1 MTATERFPGTG
12 SADEGGRAAGPGRD
26 TGASPGRGRA
36 PTKRSPK
43 STEAAR
49 AGRRR
54 RRATALLYVVPALLP
69 YTLFAVLPALH
80 TAYLSLFDW
89 DGVTLPSFVGFD
101 NYRRVV
107 TDPQL
112 RAAAW
117 HAGALI
123 VFFSVIPI
131 CFGLVA
137 AAIVSRRSGRRGTGL
152 IRTVLFLPQVIP
164 LVAVAIIWRW
174 VYAEDG
180 TLNQGLRA
188 VGLGDLTDSWLGSF
202 TWALPAVGLIGSWVV
217 SGLCMVLFLAGTQ
230 RIDQEI
236 YEAARMDG
244 AGPVREFRSITV
256 PLLRP
261 EIAVALS
268 ITVIAALSSFD
279 LIYMTTGGGPGTST
293 VVPGILIYRLAFGGG
308 AVGVAS
314 ALAVVLT
321 AVIAMTVLV
330 INRLA
335 KEDT

>member
-1 MTATERFPGTG
+1 M
-12 SADEGGRAAGPGRD
+12 
-26 TGASPGRGRA
+26 
-36 PTKRSPK
+36 
-43 STEAAR
+43 
-49 AGRRR
+49 
-54 RRATALLYVVPALLP
+54 ALGYVLPALLP

-89 DGVTLPSFVGFD
+89 DGVTLPSFTGLD
-101 NYRRVV
+101 NYRRVA

-123 VFFSVIPI
+123 VFFSVLPI
-131 CFGLVA
+131 TLGLVSA
-137 AAIVSRRSGRRGTGL
+137 ALVARRPDRRGTFV
-152 IRTVLFLPQVIP
+152 IRTLLFLPQVVP
-164 LVAVAIIWRW
+164 LVAVAVIWRW
-174 VYAEDG
+174 VYAENG
-180 TLNQGLRA
+180 TLNQALRA
-188 VGLGDLTDSWLGSF
+188 VGLGRLTDSWLGSF
-202 TWALPAVGLIGSWVV
+202 TWALPAVGLVGTWVV
-217 SGLCMVLFLAGTQ
+217 AGLCMVLFLSGTQ

-244 AGPVREFRSITV
+244 AGPVREFWSITV

-261 EIAVALS
+261 EMAVALS

-279 LIYMTTGGGPGTST
+279 LIYITTGGGPGNST

-308 AVGVAS
+308 AVGLAS

-321 AVIAMTVLV
+321 LVISVAVVV

-335 KEDT
+335 RERS

>member
-1 MTATERFPGTG
+1 MTTADRLADPAPPPAPGAPLPAKRRAGGTVRRHPHPER
-12 SADEGGRAAGPGRD
+12 S
-26 TGASPGRGRA
+26 
-36 PTKRSPK
+36 
-43 STEAAR
+43 
-49 AGRRR
+49 GRRR
-54 RRATALLYVVPALLP
+54 RRAVALLYLLPALLP
-69 YTLFAVLPALH
+69 YTLFAVLPLLH

-89 DGVTLPSFVGFD
+89 DGVTLPSFVGLD
-101 NYRRVV
+101 NYGLVA

-123 VFFSVIPI
+123 LFFSVLPI
-131 CFGLVA
+131 CLGLVS
-137 AAIVSRRSGRRGTGL
+137 AAIVSRRAGRRGTAL

-164 LVAVAIIWRW
+164 LIAVGILWRW

-180 TLNQGLRA
+180 TLNQALRA
-188 VGLGDLTDSWLGSF
+188 IGLGGLTDAWLGSF

-217 SGLCMVLFLAGTQ
+217 SGLCMVLFLSGTQ
-230 RIDQEI
+230 RIDPEI

-244 AGPVREFRSITV
+244 AGPVREFMSITV

-261 EIAVALS
+261 EFAVALS

-279 LIYMTTGGGPGTST
+279 LIYITTGGGPGNST

-314 ALAVVLT
+314 ALAIVLT
-321 AVIAMTVLV
+321 AVISIAVLV
-330 INRLA
+330 INRLSREA
-335 KEDT
+335 P

>member
-1 MTATERFPGTG
+1 MTTTTPPR
-12 SADEGGRAAGPGRD
+12 RAARPVRRD
-26 TGASPGRGRA
+26 TGPPA
-36 PTKRSPK
+36 RSPH
-43 STEAAR
+43 TT
-49 AGRRR
+49 RRR
-54 RRATALLYVVPALLP
+54 RRAVALLYVLPALLP

-89 DGVTLPSFVGFD
+89 DGVTLPSFTGLD
-101 NYRRVV
+101 NYRRVA

-123 VFFSVIPI
+123 VFFSVLPI
-131 CFGLVA
+131 TLGLVSA
-137 AAIVSRRSGRRGTGL
+137 ALVARRSGRRGTSL
-152 IRTVLFLPQVIP
+152 IRTLLFLPQVVP
-164 LVAVAIIWRW
+164 LVAVAVIWRW

-180 TLNQGLRA
+180 TLNQALRA
-188 VGLGDLTDSWLGSF
+188 VGLGRLTDAWLGSF
-202 TWALPAVGLIGSWVV
+202 TWALPAVGLIGTWVV
-217 SGLCMVLFLAGTQ
+217 SGLCMVLFLSGTQ
-230 RIDQEI
+230 RIGHEM

-244 AGPVREFRSITV
+244 AGPVREFWSLTV

-279 LIYMTTGGGPGTST
+279 LIYITTGGGPGNTT

-308 AVGVAS
+308 AVGLAS

-321 AVIAMTVLV
+321 AVISVTVLV

-335 KEDT
+335 KEPT

>member
-1 MTATERFPGTG
+1 MAVTAHRPPPAPGKP
-12 SADEGGRAAGPGRD
+12 AGPG
-26 TGASPGRGRA
+26 AGRR
-36 PTKRSPK
+36 PP
-43 STEAAR
+43 AR
-49 AGRRR
+49 HRRR
-54 RRATALLYVVPALLP
+54 RRATALLYVLPALLP

-89 DGVTLPSFVGFD
+89 DGVTLPSFAGIA
-101 NYRRVV
+101 NYRKVFG
-107 TDPQL
+107 DPQL

-123 VFFSVIPI
+123 LFFSVLPI
-131 CFGLVA
+131 CVGLVS
-137 AAIVSRRSGRRGTGL
+137 AAIVARRSGRRGTVAV
-152 IRTVLFLPQVIP
+152 RTLLFLPQVVP

-180 TLNQGLRA
+180 TLNQLLRA
-188 VGLGDLTDSWLGSF
+188 VGLGRFADSWLGSF
-202 TWALPAVGLIGSWVV
+202 TWSLPAVGLIGTWVV
-217 SGLCMVLFLAGTQ
+217 AGLCMVLFLSGTQ

-236 YEAARMDG
+236 HEAARVDG
-244 AGPVREFRSITV
+244 AGPVREFWSVTV

-279 LIYMTTGGGPGTST
+279 LIYITTGGGPGNST
-293 VVPGILIYRLAFGGG
+293 VVPGVLIYRLAFGGG
-308 AVGVAS
+308 QVGLAG

-321 AVIAMTVLV
+321 AVISVVVLV

-335 KEDT
+335 REAP

>member
-1 MTATERFPGTG
+1 
-12 SADEGGRAAGPGRD
+12 
-26 TGASPGRGRA
+26 
-36 PTKRSPK
+36 
-43 STEAAR
+43 
-49 AGRRR
+49 
-54 RRATALLYVVPALLP
+54 VLP

-89 DGVTLPSFVGFD
+89 DGVTLPSFAGLD
-101 NYRRVV
+101 NYRRVA

-123 VFFSVIPI
+123 IFFSVLPI
-131 CFGLVA
+131 CLGLVSA
-137 AAIVSRRSGRRGTGL
+137 ALVARRSGRRGTSL
-152 IRTVLFLPQVIP
+152 IRTLLFLPQVIP
-164 LVAVAIIWRW
+164 LVAVAVIWRW

-180 TLNQGLRA
+180 TLNQALRA
-188 VGLGDLTDSWLGSF
+188 VGLGRFTDAWLGSF
-202 TWALPAVGLIGSWVV
+202 TWSLPAVGLIGTWVV
-217 SGLCMVLFLAGTQ
+217 AGLCMVLFLSGTQ
-230 RIDQEI
+230 RIDQEV

-244 AGPVREFRSITV
+244 AGPVREFWSITV

-261 EIAVALS
+261 ELAVALS

-279 LIYMTTGGGPGTST
+279 LIYITTGGGPGNST

-308 AVGVAS
+308 AVGLAS

-321 AVIAMTVLV
+321 AVIAVAVLV

-335 KEDT
+335 REAP

>member
-1 MTATERFPGTG
+1 MTTTTTPR
-12 SADEGGRAAGPGRD
+12 RAARSVRED
-26 TGASPGRGRA
+26 TGP
-36 PTKRSPK
+36 P
-43 STEAAR
+43 
-49 AGRRR
+49 AGPCTGTRRR
-54 RRATALLYVVPALLP
+54 RRAVALLYVLPALLP

-89 DGVTLPSFVGFD
+89 DGVTLPSFTGLD
-101 NYRRVV
+101 NYRRVA

-123 VFFSVIPI
+123 VFFSVLPI
-131 CFGLVA
+131 ALGLVSA
-137 AAIVSRRSGRRGTGL
+137 ALVARRSGRRGTSL
-152 IRTVLFLPQVIP
+152 IRTLLFLPQVVP
-164 LVAVAIIWRW
+164 LVAVAVIWRW

-180 TLNQGLRA
+180 TLNQALRA
-188 VGLGDLTDSWLGSF
+188 IGLGRLTDAWLGSF
-202 TWALPAVGLIGSWVV
+202 TWALPAVGLIGTWVV
-217 SGLCMVLFLAGTQ
+217 AGLCMVLFLSGTQ

-244 AGPVREFRSITV
+244 AGPLREFWSVTV

-261 EIAVALS
+261 EMAVALS

-279 LIYMTTGGGPGTST
+279 LIYITTGGGPGNTT

-308 AVGVAS
+308 AVGLAG

-321 AVIAMTVLV
+321 AVISVAVVV

-335 KEDT
+335 KDPS

>member
-1 MTATERFPGTG
+1 MTTTTTPR
-12 SADEGGRAAGPGRD
+12 RAARPVHKD
-26 TGASPGRGRA
+26 TGP
-36 PTKRSPK
+36 PTRSPC
-43 STEAAR
+43 TT
-49 AGRRR
+49 RRR
-54 RRATALLYVVPALLP
+54 RRAVALLYALPALLP

-89 DGVTLPSFVGFD
+89 DGVTLPSFTGLD
-101 NYRRVV
+101 NYRRVA

-123 VFFSVIPI
+123 VFFSVLPI
-131 CFGLVA
+131 TIGLVSA
-137 AAIVSRRSGRRGTGL
+137 ALVARRSGRRGTSL
-152 IRTVLFLPQVIP
+152 IRTLLFLPQVVP
-164 LVAVAIIWRW
+164 LVAVAVIWRW

-180 TLNQGLRA
+180 TLNQALRA
-188 VGLGDLTDSWLGSF
+188 VGLGRLTDSWLGSF
-202 TWALPAVGLIGSWVV
+202 TWALPAVGLVGTWVV
-217 SGLCMVLFLAGTQ
+217 AGLCMVLFLSGTQ

-244 AGPVREFRSITV
+244 AGPVREFWSITV

-261 EIAVALS
+261 EMAVALS

-279 LIYMTTGGGPGTST
+279 LIYITTGGGPGNST

-308 AVGVAS
+308 AVGLAS

-321 AVIAMTVLV
+321 AVISVAVV
-330 INRLA
+330 IINRLA
-335 KEDT
+335 RSPS

>member
-1 MTATERFPGTG
+1 MTATATG
-12 SADEGGRAAGPGRD
+12 RPARPAPARA
-26 TGASPGRGRA
+26 TA
-36 PTKRSPK
+36 P
-43 STEAAR
+43 AARPR

-54 RRATALLYVVPALLP
+54 RRAVALLYVLPALLP

-89 DGVTLPSFVGFD
+89 DGVTLPSFVGLA
-101 NYRRVV
+101 NYRRIID
-107 TDPQL
+107 DPQL

-123 VFFSVIPI
+123 VFFSVLPI
-131 CFGLVA
+131 FFGLVS
-137 AAIVSRRSGRRGTGL
+137 AAIVSRRSGGRGIAL
-152 IRTVLFLPQVIP
+152 VRTLLFLPQVLP

-174 VYAEDG
+174 VYADDG
-180 TLNQGLRA
+180 TLNQALRA
-188 VGLGDLTDSWLGSF
+188 VGLGSLADSWLGSF
-202 TWALPAVGLIGSWVV
+202 TWSLPAVGLIGTWVV
-217 SGLCMVLFLAGTQ
+217 SGLCMVLFLSGTQ

-244 AGPVREFRSITV
+244 AGPVREFWSITV

-261 EIAVALS
+261 EFAVAAS

-279 LIYMTTGGGPGTST
+279 LIYITTGGGPGNST
-293 VVPGILIYRLAFGGG
+293 VIPGILIYRLAFGGG

-321 AVIAMTVLV
+321 AVISVAVLV

-335 KEDT
+335 REAP

>member
-1 MTATERFPGTG
+1 MALTTHHPPPVPPGP
-12 SADEGGRAAGPGRD
+12 SRI
-26 TGASPGRGRA
+26 
-36 PTKRSPK
+36 
-43 STEAAR
+43 R
-49 AGRRR
+49 AGRHAGARRRRR
-54 RRATALLYVVPALLP
+54 RRATALLYVLPALLP

-89 DGVTLPSFVGFD
+89 DGVTLPSFTGFA
-101 NYRRVV
+101 NYRKVFS
-107 TDPQL
+107 DPQL

-117 HAGALI
+117 HAGAL
-123 VFFSVIPI
+123 VLFFSVLPI
-131 CFGLVA
+131 FIGLVS
-137 AAIVSRRSGRRGTGL
+137 AAIAARRSGRRGTAAV
-152 IRTVLFLPQVIP
+152 RTLLFLPQVVP

-180 TLNQGLRA
+180 TLNQLLRA
-188 VGLGDLTDSWLGSF
+188 VGLNRFADSWLGSF
-202 TWALPAVGLIGSWVV
+202 TWSLPAVGLIGTWVV
-217 SGLCMVLFLAGTQ
+217 AGLCMVLFLSGTQ
-230 RIDQEI
+230 RIDQEL

-244 AGPVREFRSITV
+244 AGPVREFWSITV

-279 LIYMTTGGGPGTST
+279 LIYITTGGGPGNST

-308 AVGVAS
+308 QVGLAS

-321 AVIAMTVLV
+321 AVISIAVLV

-335 KEDT
+335 REAP

>member
-1 MTATERFPGTG
+1 MTTTTTPRATPPVRKRTGPPSGARTAT
-12 SADEGGRAAGPGRD
+12 
-26 TGASPGRGRA
+26 
-36 PTKRSPK
+36 
-43 STEAAR
+43 
-49 AGRRR
+49 RRR
-54 RRATALLYVVPALLP
+54 RRAVALLYVLPALLP

-89 DGVTLPSFVGFD
+89 DGVTLPSFVGLD
-101 NYRRVV
+101 NYRRVA

-123 VFFSVIPI
+123 LFFSVLPI
-131 CFGLVA
+131 GIGLVSA
-137 AAIVSRRSGRRGTGL
+137 ALVARRSGRRGTSL
-152 IRTVLFLPQVIP
+152 IRTLLFLPQVVP

-180 TLNQGLRA
+180 TLNQALRA
-188 VGLGDLTDSWLGSF
+188 IGLGHLTDSWLGSF
-202 TWALPAVGLIGSWVV
+202 TWSLPAVGLVGTWVV
-217 SGLCMVLFLAGTQ
+217 AGLCMVLFLSGTQ
-230 RIDQEI
+230 RIDQEV

-244 AGPVREFRSITV
+244 AGPVREFWSVTV

-279 LIYMTTGGGPGTST
+279 LIYITTGGGPGNST

-308 AVGVAS
+308 AVGLAS

-321 AVIAMTVLV
+321 AVIALAVVV
-330 INRLA
+330 INRLSREA
-335 KEDT
+335 P

>member
-1 MTATERFPGTG
+1 MTADRSRVT
-12 SADEGGRAAGPGRD
+12 AAAGRPG
-26 TGASPGRGRA
+26 G
-36 PTKRSPK
+36 
-43 STEAAR
+43 AAR
-49 AGRRR
+49 PRRRR
-54 RRATALLYVVPALLP
+54 RRAVALLYVLPALLP

-89 DGVTLPSFVGFD
+89 DGVTLPSFAGLA
-101 NYRRVV
+101 NYRQVFD
-107 TDPQL
+107 DPQL

-123 VFFSVIPI
+123 VFFSVLPI
-131 CFGLVA
+131 TLGLVA
-137 AAIVSRRSGRRGTGL
+137 AALVARRSRRRGITVV
-152 IRTVLFLPQVIP
+152 RTLLFLPQVVP

-180 TLNQGLRA
+180 TLNQALRA
-188 VGLGDLTDSWLGSF
+188 VGLGRLTDSWLGSF
-202 TWALPAVGLIGSWVV
+202 TWSLPAVGLVGTWVV
-217 SGLCMVLFLAGTQ
+217 AGLCMVLFLSGTQ

-244 AGPVREFRSITV
+244 AGPLREFWSVTV

-279 LIYMTTGGGPGTST
+279 LIYITTGGGPGNST

-308 AVGVAS
+308 QVGLAA

-321 AVIAMTVLV
+321 AVISVAVLV

-335 KEDT
+335 REAP

>member
-1 MTATERFPGTG
+1 MALTTHHPPPVPPGP
-12 SADEGGRAAGPGRD
+12 ARI
-26 TGASPGRGRA
+26 
-36 PTKRSPK
+36 
-43 STEAAR
+43 R
-49 AGRRR
+49 AGRHAGARRRRR
-54 RRATALLYVVPALLP
+54 RRATALLYVLPALLP

-89 DGVTLPSFVGFD
+89 DGVTLPSFTGFA
-101 NYRRVV
+101 NYRKVFS
-107 TDPQL
+107 DPQL

-117 HAGALI
+117 HAGAL
-123 VFFSVIPI
+123 VLFFSVLPI
-131 CFGLVA
+131 FIGLVS
-137 AAIVSRRSGRRGTGL
+137 AAIAARRSGRRGTAAV
-152 IRTVLFLPQVIP
+152 RTLLFLPQVVP

-180 TLNQGLRA
+180 TLNQLLRA
-188 VGLGDLTDSWLGSF
+188 VGLNRFADSWLGSF
-202 TWALPAVGLIGSWVV
+202 TWSLPAVGLIGTWVV
-217 SGLCMVLFLAGTQ
+217 AGLCMVLFLSGTQ
-230 RIDQEI
+230 RIDQEL

-244 AGPVREFRSITV
+244 AGPVREFWSITV

-279 LIYMTTGGGPGTST
+279 LIYITTGGGPGNST

-308 AVGVAS
+308 QVGLAS

-321 AVIAMTVLV
+321 AVISIAVLV

-335 KEDT
+335 REAP

>member
-1 MTATERFPGTG
+1 MATTTTPR
-12 SADEGGRAAGPGRD
+12 RAARPVRKD
-26 TGASPGRGRA
+26 TGPPPHSP
-36 PTKRSPK
+36 
-43 STEAAR
+43 STT
-49 AGRRR
+49 RRR
-54 RRATALLYVVPALLP
+54 RRAVALLYVLPALLP

-89 DGVTLPSFVGFD
+89 DGVTLPSFIGLD
-101 NYRRVV
+101 NYRRVA

-123 VFFSVIPI
+123 VFFSVLPI
-131 CFGLVA
+131 ALGLVSA
-137 AAIVSRRSGRRGTGL
+137 ALVARRSGRRGTSL
-152 IRTVLFLPQVIP
+152 IRTLLFLPQVVP
-164 LVAVAIIWRW
+164 LVAVAVIWRW
-174 VYAEDG
+174 VYAENG
-180 TLNQGLRA
+180 TLNQALRA
-188 VGLGDLTDSWLGSF
+188 IGLGRLTDSWLGSF
-202 TWALPAVGLIGSWVV
+202 TWALPAVGLVGTWVV
-217 SGLCMVLFLAGTQ
+217 AGLCMVLFLSGTQ

-244 AGPVREFRSITV
+244 TGPVREFWSITV

-279 LIYMTTGGGPGTST
+279 LIYITTGGGPGNST

-308 AVGVAS
+308 AVGLAS

-321 AVIAMTVLV
+321 LV
-330 INRLA
+330 ISVAVVLINHLA
-335 KEDT
+335 KERS

>member
-1 MTATERFPGTG
+1 MTTTTTPRRATRPV
-12 SADEGGRAAGPGRD
+12 RRD
-26 TGASPGRGRA
+26 TGP
-36 PTKRSPK
+36 PTRSPH
-43 STEAAR
+43 TT
-49 AGRRR
+49 RRR
-54 RRATALLYVVPALLP
+54 RRAVALLYVLPALLP

-89 DGVTLPSFVGFD
+89 DGVTLPSFTGLD
-101 NYRRVV
+101 NYRRVA

-123 VFFSVIPI
+123 VFFSVLPI
-131 CFGLVA
+131 TLGLVSA
-137 AAIVSRRSGRRGTGL
+137 ALVARRSGRRGTAL
-152 IRTVLFLPQVIP
+152 IRTLLFLPQVVP
-164 LVAVAIIWRW
+164 LVAVAVIWRW

-180 TLNQGLRA
+180 TLNQALRA
-188 VGLGDLTDSWLGSF
+188 VGLGRLTDAWLGSF
-202 TWALPAVGLIGSWVV
+202 TWALPAVGLVGTWVV
-217 SGLCMVLFLAGTQ
+217 SGLCMVLFLSGTQ

-236 YEAARMDG
+236 HEAARMDG
-244 AGPVREFRSITV
+244 AGPVREFWSITV

-279 LIYMTTGGGPGTST
+279 LIYITTGGGPGNST

-308 AVGVAS
+308 AVGLAS

-321 AVIAMTVLV
+321 AVISVAVLV

-335 KEDT
+335 KEST